1 MRERGQYVGSVA
13 LSAVVVLCVLV
24 GAVGLVALLAEF
36 QQNWTAY
43 HVMERTIERSTP
55 IAVALAAV
63 AVAASFAA
71 VFQAG

>member
-1 MRERGQYVGSVA
+1 MRDRGQYVGSVA

-36 QQNWTAY
+36 QQDWTAY

-63 AVAASFAA
+63 TVAASFAA
-71 VFQAG
+71 VFRAG